1 MKILTLAVLLSI
13 APVLYAAEVL
23 DIEFKDN
30 RGNLYHTTTLSKD
43 MALHYGEARANVDMQ
58 VLLIQ
63 TTSLSDE
70 KYQAQNSYLDALGH
84 EAEEFAVIFITACT
98 HAKTTL
104 LTYTFMTAG

>member
-1 MKILTLAVLLSI
+1 MKILTLVVLLFI

-30 RGNLYHTTTLSKD
+30 RGKLYHTRTLSKD
-43 MALHYGEARANVDMQ
+43 MALHYGQAFADVDMR

-70 KYQAQNSYLDALGH
+70 KYQTQNSYLDALGH
-84 EAEEFAVIFITACT
+84 EVEEFAVIFVTA
-98 HAKTTL
+98 
-104 LTYTFMTAG
+104 YTQQEDVHGY